1 MTRNIDRF
9 SWTPDAAARYWDYLS
24 SREDLADQY
33 FAKQVGAGV
42 ARFLGLEVEL
52 AGAVVL
58 DCGCGPGHLVDHL
71 IARGARV
78 YGADLSAASLF
89 AAHARL
95 AGNASWGGG
104 AVFRRGELPFGDS
117 VFDVVLSVETIEHV
131 LDNELSGLFREI
143 RRVVRP
149 SGAAVFTTPNDEDLR
164 TGMNFCPGCGA
175 EFHRW
180 QHVRSWNRETLSA
193 ALNEAGF
200 SVKFCSA
207 LDFRDFLSDGEASW
221 TQVRPGTLVSRALR
235 RIRRF
240 RYRIHRAR
248 RSDRGSKA
256 RPAEG
261 GSSPHLVAV
270 AQKS

>member
-9 SWTPDAAARYWDYLS
+9 SWTPEAVARYWDYVS
-24 SREDLADQY
+24 SRDDLADQY

-42 ARFLGLEVEL
+42 AGYLGSEVEL

-58 DCGCGPGHLVDHL
+58 DYGCGPGHLVDHL

-78 YGADLSAASLF
+78 YGADLSAASVF

-95 AGNASWGGG
+95 ADNASWGGG
-104 AVFRRGELPFGDS
+104 AVIRRGELPFDDS

-131 LDNELSGLFREI
+131 LDDELSDLFREI

-149 SGAAVFTTPNDEDLR
+149 SGAAVFTTPNDEDLK

-180 QHVRSWNRETLSA
+180 QHVRSWNRETLSV

-200 SVKFCSA
+200 SVMICSA
-207 LDFRDFLSDGEASW
+207 LDFRDFLSDGEASR
-221 TQVRPGTLVSRALR
+221 TEVRPGNLISRALQ
-235 RIRRF
+235 RIRRV
-240 RYRIHRAR
+240 RHHIDRGR
-248 RSDRGSKA
+248 RSDRGSRA
-256 RPAEG
+256 RTAEG

-270 AQKS
+270 ARKR